1 MGKDAKAQA
10 KHAQKN
16 LKQMLPGFGGKEK
29 KNISGYKMEM
39 MNTTLEK
46 PQ

>member
-29 KNISGYKMEM
+29 KLSYPNKGYSRV
-39 MNTTLEK
+39 T
-46 PQ
+46 